1 MICPFC
7 NIPSAH
13 IGPFRLGILYQ
24 CLSLHA
30 GDSSFFSSKTIRI
43 KLRSFLQ
50 TSLQLVLVPMVPW
63 AEVWSNWGVR
73 QTRFMA
79 TITFF
84 PVPYPASQAQSSSKK
99 PPSWKVK
106 CGEKVLQCCNFLIWL
121 FHLASGITSVCQSK
135 VCAPTWNGN
144 NNFNVCVTNSLT
156 FLSHTYTNTQDHDKA
171 ECEIKNTKCF
181 IDWRSVLAFKKEPSE
196 SSWF

>member
-1 MICPFC
+1 
-7 NIPSAH
+7 
-13 IGPFRLGILYQ
+13 
-24 CLSLHA
+24 
-30 GDSSFFSSKTIRI
+30 
-43 KLRSFLQ
+43 
-50 TSLQLVLVPMVPW
+50 MVPW

-84 PVPYPASQAQSSSKK
+84 PVPHPASQAQSSPKK

-135 VCAPTWNGN
+135 VCAPIWNEN
-144 NNFNVCVTNSLT
+144 HNFNVCVTYFLR
-156 FLSHTYTNTQDHDKA
+156 FLSHTYTNTQGYDKE
-171 ECEIKNTKCF
+171 ECEIENKKCF
-181 IDWRSVLAFKKEPSE
+181 MERNPDEVFWPLRAKWVKLVFVHNFIWSAYWLMLIG
-196 SSWF
+196 